1 MQFRIRRGNLVP
13 NLMLAL
19 PALVLLIL
27 LLLKGRVIADDV
39 IYSRDLSIYS
49 LLVFFSLIGL
59 VTGIYLQFVYLAS
72 ITVDDA
78 GIVLASPLKRKRIRW
93 DAVRQIEY
101 QFVSGTNLLILDL
114 GRKRIEISDC
124 DHFLFDIANFW
135 RFACLLAAYK
145 SIIDKDTGKPLGG
158 GKESG

>member
-13 NLMLAL
+13 NLTLAI

-27 LLLKGRVIADDV
+27 LLFKGRVIADDL

-49 LLVFFSLIGL
+49 LLAFFSLIGL
-59 VTGIYLQFVYLAS
+59 LTGIYLQFVYLVS

-78 GIVLASPLKRKRIRW
+78 GIVLASPLKRKRILW

-101 QFVSGTNLLILDL
+101 QLVEGTNVLSLDL
-114 GRKRIEISDC
+114 GGKRMEISDS
-124 DHFLFDIANFW
+124 DHFFFDLANFW
-135 RFACLLAAYK
+135 KFAVLLGAYK
-145 SIIDKDTGKPLGG
+145 PIIDKDTGKPLGG
-158 GKESG
+158 GEEDV